1 MAEINEFIANSGI
14 EFQWKGLIQRI
25 LQHFLVKTIAK
36 VMDTLFTISQRS
48 IQNLT
53 TDTIEEVNWSGE
65 RGDLKI

>member
-1 MAEINEFIANSGI
+1 MAEINEFIANGGI

-25 LQHFLVKTIAK
+25 LQHFLVKTVAK